1 MAYVM
6 TAKDKAHG
14 RDAEHP
20 GQIPMKGMKDV
31 LYRVYL
37 SLTTD
42 RVMLV
47 AAGVTFYLLL
57 AIFPAMAALV
67 SVYGFVADP
76 LTIASRITFLAQV
89 MPSDGLNIFLDQL
102 TALATE
108 QKSALSFGLV
118 FGLLV
123 ALWSANNGVKA
134 MFEAMNIAYGESEK
148 RSFIR
153 LNLVSL
159 TFTFGALIAA
169 IILIIALG
177 VIPAMIAFLNLDETA
192 EALLSLLRW
201 PLLLVLSTLGI
212 CLLYRYGPSREA
224 AKMRWLSWGAAL
236 AALVWLLGSFGVTFY
251 LSHIANYNAT
261 YGTLGALIGFL
272 FWTWISA
279 IIVIMGAELNAELEH
294 QTALDSTTGEPK
306 PMGSRGAVMADS
318 LGETIS

>member
-1 MAYVM
+1 MADVM
-6 TAKDKAHG
+6 TAKDRAHG
-14 RDAEHP
+14 RNAHQP
-20 GQIPMKGMKDV
+20 GHIPLKGVKDV

-37 SLTTD
+37 SLNAD

-76 LTIASRITFLAQV
+76 ATIASRIAFLAQV

-102 TALATE
+102 KALATE
-108 QKSALSFGLV
+108 QRSALSFGLV

-123 ALWSANNGVKA
+123 AVWSANNGVKA
-134 MFEAMNIAYGESEK
+134 MFEAMNIAYGEDEK

-159 TFTFGALIAA
+159 TFTLGALVAA
-169 IILIIALG
+169 VILIVALG
-177 VIPAMIAFLNLDETA
+177 VIPAMIAFLSLGK
-192 EALLSLLRW
+192 EADTLFRFLRW
-201 PLLLVLSTLGI
+201 PLLLVLATFGI

-224 AKMRWLSWGAAL
+224 AKMRWLTWGAAL
-236 AALVWLLGSFGVTFY
+236 AALTWLLGSLGVTFY
-251 LSHIANYNAT
+251 LSHVANYNAT
-261 YGTLGALIGFL
+261 YGTLGALVGFL

-294 QTALDSTTGEPK
+294 QTAIDSTTGDPK
-306 PMGSRGAVMADS
+306 PMGSRGAAVADT
-318 LGETIS
+318 LGDTVS